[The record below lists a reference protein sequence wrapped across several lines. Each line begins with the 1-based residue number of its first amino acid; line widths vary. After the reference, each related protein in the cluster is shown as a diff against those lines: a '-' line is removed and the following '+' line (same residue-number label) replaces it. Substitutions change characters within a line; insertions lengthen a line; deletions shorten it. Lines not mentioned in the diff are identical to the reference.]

1 MLFKSPHAAMRFKI
15 RSEVR
20 KYHNLTGEELVDQ
33 RKPAIVAEFGQ
44 WGAEQAVWDPV
55 SGKSEMHAEMV
66 GHFFDTE
73 EWAAS
78 RNPLGDPAVA
88 KTVQQEREMIE
99 RVLLAKCETVPGM
112 IQLIERVVAPAPLP
126 WPNFNRLEADQIG
139 PAAVTFEAVPE
150 ALLYE
155 RENAKRPLVLDAL
168 EAALAD
174 APKAVKARAEKQA
187 AYADGAM
194 DVPESSGVVLA
205 GAPAR
210 TDGGI
215 TAGRS
220 GMPV

>member
-15 RSEVR
+15 RSE
-20 KYHNLTGEELVDQ
+20 LVD
-33 RKPAIVAEFGQ
+33 RHKVTGDVIATHPAIVAEFGQ
-44 WGAEQAVWDPV
+44 WGAEQGVFNPV
-55 SGKSEMHAEMV
+55 TGSSEMHAELI
-66 GHFFDTE
+66 GHFFDTD

-78 RNPLGDPAVA
+78 RNPLGDPKLA
-88 KTVQQEREMIE
+88 KTIADEKAMME
-99 RVLLAKCETVPGM
+99 RVLLGKCESVPQF
-112 IQLIERVVAPAPLP
+112 ISLVERVVQAAPLP
-126 WPNFNRLEADQIG
+126 WPNYNRLEADQIA

-168 EAALAD
+168 EASLKDAGKPLPVKEPVYAEGALD
-174 APKAVKARAEKQA
+174 
-187 AYADGAM
+187 M
-194 DVPESSGVVLA
+194 PEASGVVLA